1 MCEACASLKTFSA
14 DCVLGDGSSALGQ
27 TDTTYADLLAS
38 SGTNAT
44 VTVGGSYVGELETSG
59 DSDWIAV
66 NLVAGQ
72 TYTISLSGYG
82 DTPVSDTYLRLF
94 APGSQD
100 RATGTQVAYDD
111 DGGAGYYSSLV
122 YTATTTGTFYIDAA
136 SYADYYSGGYI
147 IKINNYKTPNN
158 TQI

>member
-14 DCVLGDGSSALGQ
+14 DCVLGEESTALEQ
-27 TDTTYADLLAS
+27 TDTTFADVLATG
-38 SGTNAT
+38 GTSAT
-44 VTVGGSYVGELETSG
+44 VSVGGSYVGELEAAG

-72 TYTISLSGYG
+72 AYTISLSGYG

-136 SYADYYSGGYI
+136 SY
-147 IKINNYKTPNN
+147 
-158 TQI
+158 